1 MPDIAQGILLWRRI
15 AALARGDAMDS
26 IYALMSPEV
35 FLLCLA
41 VAAFAGVI
49 KGMVGFA
56 MPMILVSGLGSIVGP
71 ELALAGLILPTVM
84 TNGWQA
90 MRQGPAAA
98 WESVKRFKVFLLI
111 GFVMLM
117 TSAQLVRIMPEELM
131 LLLIGVPITIFALTQ
146 LMGKAL
152 VLPSASMKVE
162 AGIGAFAGFIGGF
175 SGVWGPPTVAYLTAL
190 NTPKAEQMRVQG
202 VIYGL
207 GAMALVMAHVA
218 SGVFNRDTAPFSAAL
233 LIPAGIGMFIGLK
246 VQDRVDQATFRKA
259 TLAVLFIAGLNLV
272 RRAVM

>member
-1 MPDIAQGILLWRRI
+1 M
-15 AALARGDAMDS
+15 DAIFS
-26 IYALMSPEV
+26 LMSPEV
-35 FLLCLA
+35 FALCLGVA
-41 VAAFAGVI
+41 VFAGII

-71 ELALAGLILPTVM
+71 ELALAGLILPTLL

-90 MRQGPAAA
+90 LRQGPAAA
-98 WESVKRFKVFLLI
+98 WDSVKRFRVFLLI
-111 GFVMLM
+111 GFVALVI
-117 TSAQLVRIMPEELM
+117 SAQLVRVMPEALM
-131 LLLIGVPITIFALTQ
+131 LLLIGVPITLFAATQ
-146 LMGKAL
+146 LMGRAL
-152 VLPSASMKVE
+152 ILPSASRKVE
-162 AGIGAFAGFIGGF
+162 AGVGAFAGFIGGF

-190 NTPKAEQMRVQG
+190 ETPKAEQMRIQG

-207 GAMALVMAHVA
+207 GAVALVGAHIA
-218 SGVFNRDTAPFSAAL
+218 SGVFTRETAPFSAAL

-272 RRAVM
+272 RRALFA